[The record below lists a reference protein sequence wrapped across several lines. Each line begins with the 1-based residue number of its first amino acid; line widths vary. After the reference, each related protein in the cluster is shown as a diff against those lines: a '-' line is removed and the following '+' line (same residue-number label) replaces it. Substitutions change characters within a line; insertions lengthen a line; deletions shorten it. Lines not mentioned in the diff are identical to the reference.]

1 MEYMEYEEDL
11 DFILDALLDLAI
23 AVGFVL
29 VIWLLI

>member
-1 MEYMEYEEDL
+1 MEYKEFDDDL

-29 VIWLLI
+29 VVWLLV